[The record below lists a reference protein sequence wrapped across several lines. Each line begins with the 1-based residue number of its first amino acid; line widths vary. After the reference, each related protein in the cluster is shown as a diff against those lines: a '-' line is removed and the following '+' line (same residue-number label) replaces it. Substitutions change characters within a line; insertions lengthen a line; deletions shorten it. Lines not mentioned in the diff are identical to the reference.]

1 MVQVHR
7 SLHDLV
13 IAQGEFARAFSHT
26 DASAAGMQITVAETA
41 ADAWVALEP
50 ELRGDEVVLVK
61 ASRGVRLEV
70 VVEGLEKA
78 YAGGVV

>member
-1 MVQVHR
+1 MATVEELVQ
-7 SLHDLV
+7 
-13 IAQGEFARAFSHT
+13 AM
-26 DASAAGMQITVAETA
+26 DAEDVEASIIE
-41 ADAWVALEP
+41 ALEP